1 MRKPV
6 IRGWMAAAAGLSILC
21 GVSLALAEG
30 PGKEKKD
37 PVAAL
42 KKATISLTD
51 AVARAEEKAG
61 GKAVEAGLEAEKD
74 AVVFEVAILK
84 DGVEIEVKID
94 AVTGTVLAAEEE
106 KEEAKDGTEGKKKD
120 EAAKLTRLAEALK
133 AATVPLSGAILK
145 AETETGGRAIEA
157 ELEAKK
163 DGAVYE
169 VKVIKDG
176 AELEVVIDPAT
187 GKVVKVEKEGDDD
200 KDDEK

>member
-1 MRKPV
+1 V
-6 IRGWMAAAAGLSILC
+6 AAAAGLSILC
-21 GVSLALAEG
+21 GVGLALAEG

-37 PVAAL
+37 PTAAL

-51 AVARAEEKAG
+51 AVARAEAKAG

-176 AELEVVIDPAT
+176 AELEVVVDPAT